1 MERDLLVGSFS
12 MDMNYCTAV
21 NFLKFCVS
29 VFVQKRT
36 SGYYMSRLQIFP
48 NDEVYF
54 VVRLGAGLLFLF
66 DGSHLTKATRRTLG

>member
-1 MERDLLVGSFS
+1 
-12 MDMNYCTAV
+12 
-21 NFLKFCVS
+21 
-29 VFVQKRT
+29 
-36 SGYYMSRLQIFP
+36 MSRLQIFP